1 MARINACA
9 IGEGNSFSRDLK
21 NLCVSN
27 GFIKRGIRSYLV
39 VLVGAGKF
47 PVGGGDEVEPDTED
61 DEPGNSDDDPCNG
74 T

>member
-1 MARINACA
+1 VARINVCA

-27 GFIKRGIRSYLV
+27 GFINRGVLSNLV
-39 VLVGAGKF
+39 MLVGAGKF
-47 PVGGGDEVEPDTED
+47 PEGGGDDVEPDADD
-61 DEPGNSDDDPCNG
+61 DELGDSEDPFDG